1 MQDVAEVSRHKCLI
15 YDGHPSEQLP
25 VVVPLIQEGLR
36 DRHRCLYL
44 GDPETVSMVDAALAE
59 KGVDTAEE
67 TRRGALVYSSDR
79 SHLNGGFDPRAMVGM
94 LRKLIDDALRDG
106 FRGLCATG
114 DMMWELGTDRN
125 FDRLQ
130 EYEALLE
137 QVFHEKPLMGVCQY
151 RRDTVPPR
159 AIREALLTHRS
170 VYVGAHL
177 NRDNLFYMPPEL
189 LLPEADVRLR
199 EAQGEWMCQQITR
212 VLQAE
217 QKRDEALAAQ
227 RRLAEDLERRVRERT
242 AELEAANKELESF
255 SYSVSHDLRAPLR
268 AIDGFSKMLLLD
280 QAPSLDAEGKRRLKV
295 IGDSALK
302 MGQLIDDLLKFS
314 RTGRSEM
321 KAQVV
326 DMNALVRATLSEA
339 VPANKA
345 QVVVGDLPP
354 AAGDLALL
362 KQVLANLLGNAVK
375 YSSKRAEPRIEIG
388 ATPGARETTYWIKDN
403 GAGFDMAN
411 AGKLFKVF
419 QRLHG
424 PSEFEGTGIGLAL
437 VQRIVQRHGG
447 RVWAEGVEDQGATFS
462 FTLPRP

>member
-1 MQDVAEVSRHKCLI
+1 MQDVVEVSRHKCLI

-44 GDPETVSMVDAALAE
+44 GDPEMVRMVESALAE
-59 KGVDTAEE
+59 KGVDTAQEI
-67 TRRGALVYSSDR
+67 RRGALVFSSDR
-79 SHLNGGFDPRAMVGM
+79 SHLDGGFDPQAMVDM
-94 LRKLIDDALRDG
+94 LRRLVDDALRDG
-106 FRGLCATG
+106 FHGLCATG
-114 DMMWELGTDRN
+114 DMMWELGSDAN

-137 QVFHEKPLMGVCQY
+137 RVFREKPLMGVCQY

-159 AIREALLTHRS
+159 ALREALMTHRS

-177 NRDNLFYMPPEL
+177 NRDNLFYLPPEL
-189 LLPEADVRLR
+189 LLPAVDARLR

-212 VLQAE
+212 VLRAE
-217 QKRDEALAAQ
+217 HKRDEALAEQ

-242 AELEAANKELESF
+242 ADLESF

-268 AIDGFSKMLLLD
+268 AIDGFSKMLMED
-280 QAPSLDAEGKRRLKV
+280 QAPSLDAEGLRRLNI
-295 IGDSALK
+295 IGDNARR

-314 RTGRSEM
+314 RTGRTEM
-321 KAQVV
+321 KTQVV
-326 DMNALVRATLSEA
+326 DMNALARETLRET
-339 VPANKA
+339 VPPGGKVQA
-345 QVVVGDLPP
+345 VVGDLPP
-354 AAGDLALL
+354 ATGDLPLL
-362 KQVLANLLGNAVK
+362 KQVFANLVGNAVK
-375 YSSKRAEPRIEIG
+375 YSSKKAEPRIEIG
-388 ATPGARETTYWIKDN
+388 ATSGEGETTYWVKDN

-424 PSEFEGTGIGLAL
+424 AREFEGTGIGLAL
-437 VQRIVQRHGG
+437 VQRIIQRHGG
-447 RVWAEGVEDQGATFS
+447 RVWGEGAEGQGATFS
-462 FTLPRP
+462 FTLPKA